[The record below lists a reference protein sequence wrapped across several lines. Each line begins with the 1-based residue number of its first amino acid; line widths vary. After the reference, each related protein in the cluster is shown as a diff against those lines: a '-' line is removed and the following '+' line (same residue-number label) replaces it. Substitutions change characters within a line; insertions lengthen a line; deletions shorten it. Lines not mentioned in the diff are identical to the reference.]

1 MTILDSGIGKLA
13 VLFII
18 LALALGCATETVLD
32 SAETPQSLEA
42 TAAPLPTYT
51 SYPTY
56 TPYATLTALPR
67 RR

>member
-1 MTILDSGIGKLA
+1 MTMLDSGIGKLA
-13 VLFII
+13 VPFII
-18 LALALGCATETVLD
+18 LALALGCATETLPD

-51 SYPTY
+51 PHPTY
-56 TPYATLTALPR
+56 TPYPTLTALPR